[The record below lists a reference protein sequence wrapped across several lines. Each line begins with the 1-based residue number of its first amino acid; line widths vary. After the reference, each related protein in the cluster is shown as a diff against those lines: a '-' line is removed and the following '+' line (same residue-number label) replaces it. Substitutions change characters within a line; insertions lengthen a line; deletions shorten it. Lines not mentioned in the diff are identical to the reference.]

1 MTFAKME
8 LCTRRR
14 RSCVVLVV
22 GWAMVR
28 GQAALEIAGGLDR
41 VSADVDMHKATV
53 FRPAQAA
60 YSRTRSAAGRTSSLS
75 GTYPLARPCPQAK
88 IHQEA
93 DGRAGDEDIIRLRPG
108 FEPDLVRLA
117 HHCRIGWL
125 RVSRTVDA
133 RTGRMSVGI
142 MCFSL
147 PT

>member
-1 MTFAKME
+1 MALAKME
-8 LCTRRR
+8 LWTRRCR
-14 RSCVVLVV
+14 RCVVFVV
-22 GWAMVR
+22 GRARVR
-28 GQAALEIAGGLDR
+28 GQAALKIARGLDR
-41 VSADVDMHKATV
+41 VPTDVDVHKPTV
-53 FRPAQAA
+53 FGPAQAA

-88 IHQEA
+88 VHQEA

-117 HHCRIGWL
+117 HHGRIGWL
-125 RVSRTVDA
+125 RISRTVDA

-142 MCFSL
+142 MCFCF